1 MSQNV
6 LPDYKKEIVNH
17 WKDPSPEQLKDSS
30 IRGFRI
36 STALH
41 AYLYLAVMGLL
52 VLIWILTVIRRGLI
66 FFWPMHP
73 MFGWGFACGYHI
85 VLYLSYDD
93 KVHFLSK
100 LRKRPNFGV
109 PFITHAWFYISINIY
124 LIVLNILFSPVPW
137 SAFVVIGW
145 GIAFGIHLIVASLS
159 GTQNQKQIQ
168 IPEVIKTNYC
178 HSCGAEIAN
187 RPGAKFCA
195 YCGNNVQD

>member
-6 LPDYKKEIVNH
+6 LSDYKKEIINH
-17 WKDPSPEQLKDSS
+17 MRESSPEQLKDSPM
-30 IRGFRI
+30 RNFRI

-52 VLIWILTVIRRGLI
+52 ILIWSLTVIRRGLI

-85 VLYLSYDD
+85 VLYLSYND

-100 LRKRPNFGV
+100 IRRRPNFGAL
-109 PFITHAWFYISINIY
+109 FITHAWFYICINSY

-145 GIAFGIHLIVASLS
+145 GIAFGIHLIIASLS
-159 GTQNQKQIQ
+159 GTQNQKQIKMTK
-168 IPEVIKTNYC
+168 VITPNFC
-178 HSCGAEIAN
+178 HSCGAELAN
-187 RPGAKFCA
+187 RKGAKFCA
-195 YCGNNVQD
+195 YCGNNLQD